1 MKRKLFLILIWGVGV
16 LIMPGTLRAADKVMT
31 GTYRCWMFNVSGA
44 GKRCTSPALVL
55 KENGRYTMGSE
66 KGTWKYDGEF
76 ILSESKIRG
85 PGKVQV
91 GANGMR
97 VIFEYSYRGWDH
109 VVTYLRQDMRG
120 ASAPKSKKIV
130 EQKKKD
136 HPFLEDEA
144 PQPSRSSANVEMTP
158 MAKKGG
164 PAVDIDVTI
173 IFPDSGNVGWIN
185 GAAIMEEGETTG
197 PETLANNDGKNTVTT
212 YFRSMPSGKVYKIYV
227 TTGFEKRYVGT
238 VDLRNVTEDVKV
250 KLYAK

>member
-1 MKRKLFLILIWGVGV
+1 MKFKLFLFLVITLGLISPKSFSANDASLAGN
-16 LIMPGTLRAADKVMT
+16 
-31 GTYRCWMFNVSGA
+31 YRCWMFNVSGA

-55 KENGRYTMGSE
+55 KENGKYTMGSE
-66 KGTWKYDGEF
+66 KGTWKYEGGDL
-76 ILSESKIRG
+76 ILSGSKIRG
-85 PGKVQV
+85 PGKMQV

-120 ASAPKSKKIV
+120 ASAAKAKKFV
-130 EQKKKD
+130 EQKAEQKVI
-136 HPFLEDEA
+136 E
-144 PQPSRSSANVEMTP
+144 PSRSSANVEMTS
-158 MAKKGG
+158 AKKDG
-164 PAVDIDVTI
+164 PPVDIDVTI

-212 YFRSMPSGKVYKIYV
+212 YFRSMPSGRVYKIYV

>member
-1 MKRKLFLILIWGVGV
+1 MKFKLFLFLVLGVG
-16 LIMPGTLRAADKVMT
+16 LLSPSGFSADESMA
-31 GTYRCWMFNVSGA
+31 GTYRCGMFNVSGA

-55 KENGRYTMGSE
+55 KENGKYTMGSE
-66 KGTWKYDGEF
+66 KGTWKYDEGELV
-76 ILSESKIRG
+76 LSESKIRG

-91 GANGMR
+91 GANGTR
-97 VIFEYSYRGWDH
+97 VIFEYSYRGWAH
-109 VVTYLRQDMRG
+109 AVTYLRQDMRA
-120 ASAPKSKKIV
+120 ASAQKSKKMA

-144 PQPSRSSANVEMTP
+144 PQPSLSSANVEMAP
-158 MAKKGG
+158 MKKENS
-164 PAVDIDVTI
+164 AIVDIDVMI

-197 PETLANNDGKNTVTT
+197 PETLANNDGKNIVTT
-212 YFRSMPSGKVYKIYV
+212 YFRSMPAGKVYKIYV
-227 TTGFEKRYVGT
+227 TTGFEKQYVGT

>member
-16 LIMPGTLRAADKVMT
+16 LMLSGTLRAADDASLA
-31 GTYRCWMFNVSGA
+31 GNYRCWMFNVSGA

-66 KGTWKYDGEF
+66 KGTWKYDGEL

-97 VIFEYSYRGWDH
+97 VIFEYSYRGWSH
-109 VVTYLRQDMRG
+109 VVTYLRQDRRG
-120 ASAPKSKKIV
+120 ASSDKAKKVVEQKAEQKIV
-130 EQKKKD
+130 E
-136 HPFLEDEA
+136 
-144 PQPSRSSANVEMTP
+144 PSRSSANVEVTP
-158 MAKKGG
+158 MTKKNG
-164 PAVDIDVTI
+164 PPVDIDVTI

-227 TTGFEKRYVGT
+227 TTGFEKKYVGT
-238 VDLRNVTEDVKV
+238 VDLRNATEDVKV